1 MFRFPKLMKRS
12 LRPYS
17 FRHKLNASNNNFKGC
32 IIDAMLIS
40 ANEFLWREIRCDEH
54 PLVFALGVVAHDELG
69 RNVLHAQTGIGNR
82 FGKRWRLAEIDAER
96 RNRFGC
102 ANVLGKRN
110 PILAG
115 SLARAITTTL
125 FCFFFLFKG
134 GVGGISLSSLFSFCV
149 GTQLAAV
156 GVQLALLF
164 IGQRENAALRNISAM
179 DSHPSFSAK
188 ASKWAIWA
196 SVRRMP
202 I

>member
-1 MFRFPKLMKRS
+1 LKRS
-12 LRPYS
+12 AFGS
-17 FRHKLNASNNNFKGC
+17 SKA
-32 IIDAMLIS
+32 
-40 ANEFLWREIRCDEH
+40 
-54 PLVFALGVVAHDELG
+54 
-69 RNVLHAQTGIGNR
+69 GNR
-82 FGKRWRLAEIDAER
+82 LRVNGRAEER
-96 RNRFGC
+96 IG
-102 ANVLGKRN
+102 
-110 PILAG
+110 P
-115 SLARAITTTL
+115 
-125 FCFFFLFKG
+125 KG

-149 GTQLAAV
+149 GTRLAAV